1 MELLF
6 CASNSDIKEPAFLLD
21 SAGLDERILVGQD
34 LLLDTA
40 NENRLKLETLRGMQ
54 CHQAYGSAGVVEV
67 IGGLLTNSLALL
79 SDAAHMF
86 TDSAALAIALAAV
99 KIGQHPPDD
108 Q

>member
-1 MELLF
+1 VF
-6 CASNSDIKEPAFLLD
+6 CLRQR
-21 SAGLDERILVGQD
+21 RI
-34 LLLDTA
+34 
-40 NENRLKLETLRGMQ
+40 
-54 CHQAYGSAGVVEV
+54 
-67 IGGLLTNSLALL
+67 L

>member
-1 MELLF
+1 LQQKTRH
-6 CASNSDIKEPAFLLD
+6 CAGADYGVPDCRAGRCFVFD
-21 SAGLDERILVGQD
+21 SV
-34 LLLDTA
+34 
-40 NENRLKLETLRGMQ
+40 
-54 CHQAYGSAGVVEV
+54 
-67 IGGLLTNSLALL
+67 ALL

>member
-1 MELLF
+1 LPSWSVF
-6 CASNSDIKEPAFLLD
+6 CLRQR
-21 SAGLDERILVGQD
+21 RI
-34 LLLDTA
+34 
-40 NENRLKLETLRGMQ
+40 
-54 CHQAYGSAGVVEV
+54 
-67 IGGLLTNSLALL
+67 L